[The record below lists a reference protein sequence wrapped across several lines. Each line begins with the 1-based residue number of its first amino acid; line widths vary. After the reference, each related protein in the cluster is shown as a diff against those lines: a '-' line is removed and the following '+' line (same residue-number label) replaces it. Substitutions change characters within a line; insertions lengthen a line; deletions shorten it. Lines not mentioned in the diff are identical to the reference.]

1 MDFSK
6 HPCFDSKAC
15 KTSARVHLPVAPSCN
30 TQCNYCDRKYDCV
43 QESRPGVTSV
53 LLKPDQA
60 LAYLKRIVSM
70 RKDVSVTGIA
80 GPGDPFATPDLTM
93 ETLRLVRKEYPEML
107 LCVASNGIALAP
119 YAEDLGRLKVSHA
132 TVTVNSMRPETCS
145 KIYSW
150 VYDGNKTLRGD
161 EVGRYFVSKQS
172 EAVKALVDAGV
183 TVKIN
188 TILIP
193 GVNEAEVGEVSE
205 CMASLGAKI
214 MNVIPILPVEG
225 TPFGKLP
232 TPSAIKLA
240 AVRAEGRKSLPQM
253 GHCRRCRA
261 DAVGRLDEMPDEQ
274 SREALL
280 ESSKIVEKK
289 YVAAAT
295 REGLYVNLHL
305 GEAEYFAVYRQEED
319 AFHLVDTRKA
329 PPAGGGEDRWKELS
343 KTLSDCRAIL
353 ASGAGI
359 LPTRAM
365 EEDGIKVLVM
375 EGLLEDGLEVAFGNR
390 EIPCSMKPMKA
401 GCGAGC
407 GGTGLGCS

>member
-1 MDFSK
+1 LQDLRTGPPAGGAFVQ
-6 HPCFDSKAC
+6 HPVQLL
-15 KTSARVHLPVAPSCN
+15 RP
-30 TQCNYCDRKYDCV
+30 KYDCV

-60 LAYLKRIVSM
+60 LAYLKRVVSM
-70 RKDVSVTGIA
+70 RNDVSVTGIA
-80 GPGDPFATPDLTM
+80 GPGDPFRHAGPHDGDPA
-93 ETLRLVRKEYPEML
+93 LVRKEYPEML
-107 LCVASNGIALAP
+107 LCVASNGIALSP
-119 YAEDLGRLKVSHA
+119 YADALGRLKVSHA
-132 TVTVNSMRPETCS
+132 TVTVNSLRPETCS

-150 VYDGNKTLRGD
+150 VHDGNKTLRGED
-161 EVGRYFVSKQS
+161 VGRYFVSKQS
-172 EAVKALVDAGV
+172 EAVKALVAAGV

-225 TPFGKLP
+225 TPFGTLP

-261 DAVGRLDEMPDEQ
+261 DAVGRLDEMPDEK
-274 SREALL
+274 SRRPCWNLPR
-280 ESSKIVEKK
+280 SSRKNTWRSPHARVCTSTCTWAKRNISPFTGRKRMLSVWWDREKRRLP
-289 YVAAAT
+289 VA
-295 REGLYVNLHL
+295 EKNG
-305 GEAEYFAVYRQEED
+305 GSSW
-319 AFHLVDTRKA
+319 RKA
-329 PPAGGGEDRWKELS
+329 FRIAEPFS
-343 KTLSDCRAIL
+343 S
-353 ASGAGI
+353 SGAGI

-365 EEDGIKVLVM
+365 EEDGHPVLVM
-375 EGLLEDGLEVAFGNR
+375 EGLLEDGLEVAFKGR
-390 EIPCSMKPMKA
+390 EIPCSMKPLQA

>member
-1 MDFSK
+1 
-6 HPCFDSKAC
+6 
-15 KTSARVHLPVAPSCN
+15 VAPSCN

-53 LLKPDQA
+53 LLKPEQA
-60 LAYLKRIVSM
+60 VAYLKRVVSM
-70 RKDVSVTGIA
+70 RNDVSVTGIA
-80 GPGDPFATPDLTM
+80 GPGDPFATPELTM
-93 ETLRLVRKEYPEML
+93 ETLRLVREEYPKML

-119 YAEDLGRLKVSHA
+119 YADALGRLKVSHA

-150 VYDGNKTLRGD
+150 AHDGTKTVRGED
-161 EVGRYFVSKQS
+161 VGRLFVSRQS
-172 EAVKALVDAGV
+172 EAVKALVGAGV

-193 GVNEAEVGEVSE
+193 GVNDGEVGEVSE

-225 TPFGKLP
+225 TPFGTLA

-261 DAVGRLDEMPDEQ
+261 DAVGRLDEMPDEKL
-274 SREALL
+274 REALL
-280 ESSKIVEKK
+280 ESSKIVERK
-289 YVAAAT
+289 YVAVAT
-295 REGLYVNLHL
+295 RDGLYVNLHL
-305 GEAEYFAVYRQEED
+305 GEAERFALYRKEED
-319 AFHLVDTRKA
+319 AFVLVGSKEA
-329 PPAGGGEDRWKELS
+329 PPPGGGEERWAELAGR
-343 KTLSDCRAIL
+343 LSDCRAL
-353 ASGAGI
+353 LVSGAGPI
-359 LPTRAM
+359 PTRVM
-365 EEDGIKVLVM
+365 EAAGFRVMVM
-375 EGLLEDGLEVAFGNR
+375 EGLLEDGLEVAFEGR
-390 EIPCSMKPMKA
+390 EIPCSMKPLKL